1 MQYFFRDIN
10 STINLFNFKNLFR
23 LIDQQCCFFY
33 LAEFDDKISPSGT
46 ISDKRY
52 NPHESLIVN
61 YLENVHEERKFYF
74 EDVSNVGFQDCMVEQ
89 SVCNKSNF

>member
-1 MQYFFRDIN
+1 M
-10 STINLFNFKNLFR
+10 L
-23 LIDQQCCFFY
+23 FFY

-61 YLENVHEERKFYF
+61 YLENVHEERKLYF
-74 EDVSNVGFQDCMVEQ
+74 EDVSNVGFQDYVWLSSKFATKVTSKGNHSENQ
-89 SVCNKSNF
+89 IFGYLFGH